1 VGVLVA
7 NNRRPH
13 IVRRWSVGGGLAAT
27 AAVVAMGTAH
37 ADSTDDVIGQAITD
51 LNQGAAVLDAAPTV
65 DLGAKQAD
73 ILVVEATLSTQLA
86 SALNLLESGQDG
98 LSAHDQTF
106 LADVDEQLVSAAH
119 AMFSADQ
126 AFVVADQGGDL
137 SGSSLGAQ
145 DLALLDADLGFYS
158 AAFDATGASLLA
170 TLDPNIGLDPLP
182 ALDPSA
188 FADLL
193 SSVGL

>member
-1 VGVLVA
+1 VGVLVS
-7 NNRRPH
+7 NNCRRQ

-27 AAVVAMGTAH
+27 AAVIAMATAH
-37 ADSTDDVIGQAITD
+37 ADSTDDVIGQAMTD

-65 DLGAKQAD
+65 DLGTKQAD
-73 ILVVEATLSTQLA
+73 ILVAEATFSTQV
-86 SALNLLESGQDG
+86 SSTLNLLESGQDG
-98 LSAHDQTF
+98 LSANDQTF
-106 LADVDEQLVSAAH
+106 LADADDQLVSAAQN
-119 AMFSADQ
+119 MLSADQ
-126 AFVVADQGGDL
+126 AFVVADQAGDL
-137 SGSSLGAQ
+137 SGSTLGAQ
-145 DLALLDADLGFYS
+145 DLAFLDADLGFFS

-170 TLDPNIGLDPLP
+170 SLDPDIGLDPFT

>member
-1 VGVLVA
+1 VA
-7 NNRRPH
+7 NSRRQQ
-13 IVRRWSVGGGLAAT
+13 IVRRWSVGAGLAAT
-27 AAVVAMGTAH
+27 AAVIAMGTAH

-73 ILVVEATLSTQLA
+73 ILGLEANLSTELA
-86 SALNLLESGQDG
+86 SALKLLESGQDG
-98 LSAHDQTF
+98 LSSNDQTF
-106 LADVDEQLVSAAH
+106 LADADEQLVSATQN
-119 AMFSADQ
+119 MFSADQ
-126 AFVVADQGGDL
+126 AFVGADQAGDL
-137 SGSSLGAQ
+137 SGSGLGAQ
-145 DLALLDADLGFYS
+145 DLAFLDADLGFYS

-170 TLDPNIGLDPLP
+170 TLDPDIGLDPFT

-193 SSVGL
+193 SSIGL